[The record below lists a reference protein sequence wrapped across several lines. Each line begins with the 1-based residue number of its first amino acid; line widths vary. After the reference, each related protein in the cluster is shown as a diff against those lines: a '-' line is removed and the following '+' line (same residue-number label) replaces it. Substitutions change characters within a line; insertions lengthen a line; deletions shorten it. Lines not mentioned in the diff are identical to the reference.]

1 MIVLHTNVLSE
12 LMRARP
18 DDAVVAWA
26 DARAP
31 DQLLTTANTVADIL
45 HGIARLPDGR
55 RKSALHEAAIETFA
69 DDFAGRILV
78 FDELAAEQYAELVSA
93 RERSGQP
100 ISMAD
105 AQIAAICRC
114 QDAPLLATR
123 NLKDFRGLGINLI
136 NPWEA
141 A

>member
-1 MIVLHTNVLSE
+1 MIVLDTNVLSE

-18 DDAVVAWA
+18 DNAVVAWL
-26 DARAP
+26 DGQAP
-31 DQLLTTANTVADIL
+31 DELFTTAITVAEIL
-45 HGIARLPDGR
+45 HGIARLPEGK
-55 RKSALHEAAIETFA
+55 RKSSLHRLAIETFA
-69 DDFAGRILV
+69 DDFAGRILA
-78 FDELAAEQYAELVSA
+78 FDELAAEQYADAVFA

-114 QDAPLLATR
+114 HGAPLLATR

-136 NPWEA
+136 DPWA
-141 A
+141 AA